1 MKFHL
6 VKRPSSDALLK
17 SFSNCKKIIYK
28 KDEFL
33 FHKADPIEYLD
44 LLVEGKIQI
53 FKYDANYNEITLNF
67 FTPVSLI
74 AEWAV
79 INEIPYPA
87 SGRFIQDSIVHRM
100 PIREFKSKLD
110 EDISLNHIVI
120 NSLVRKIDILN
131 MTINRGLTMD
141 STQKVVHF
149 LYYSPTDLLDLKQN
163 QIASMLCLRPETL
176 SRILKQLKDKD
187 LIDTDKGR
195 ITIKNKEELGNH
207 LEE

>member
-1 MKFHL
+1 MKFDL
-6 VKRPSSDALLK
+6 VKRPSSEDLLK
-17 SFSNCKKIIYK
+17 SFSDCKKIIYK
-28 KDEFL
+28 KEEFL
-33 FHKADPIEYLD
+33 FHNGDKIEYLD
-44 LLVEGKIQI
+44 LLIEGKIQI
-53 FKYDANYNEITLNF
+53 FKYDANFNEITLNF

-87 SGRFIQDSIVHRM
+87 SGRFIQDSIVYRM

-110 EDISLNHIVI
+110 QDIALNHIVMY
-120 NSLVRKIDILN
+120 SLIGKIDTLN

-149 LYYSPTDLLDLKQN
+149 LYYSPSDFLDLKQN

-195 ITIKNKEELGNH
+195 IIVKDKEGLGNH